1 MSQGGLHILVNF
13 SVLRVSILAMLDL
26 GRSYWRSSVC
36 GPRSSG
42 GTDEASTKQRCLE
55 NTAADAFRAP
65 EESLT
70 IRGELQ
76 STINS
81 LLGCDQVEESGICH
95 LEAFW
100 ALGVLRIDLFA

>member
-26 GRSYWRSSVC
+26 GRSVC

-100 ALGVLRIDLFA
+100 ALGVLRIDPFA